1 LDPVIPYNRIVLG
14 KQSNQAAAYL
24 IVNIKENVLL
34 INWAPL
40 AAGMTALRPPYLL
53 AFVLL
58 F

>member
-14 KQSNQAAAYL
+14 KQSNQAAYL